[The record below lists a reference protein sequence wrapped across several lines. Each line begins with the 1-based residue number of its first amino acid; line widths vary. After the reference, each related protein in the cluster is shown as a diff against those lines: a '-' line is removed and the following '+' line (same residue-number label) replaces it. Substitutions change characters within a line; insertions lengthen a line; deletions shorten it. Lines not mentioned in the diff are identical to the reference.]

1 VQKKSVEE
9 LMKIAR
15 KVRRD
20 IVTMT
25 HDAMSGHPGG
35 SLSETEFL
43 VALYFN
49 KLRVDPKKPDWP
61 DRDRFILSKGHACP
75 ALYSVLAELGFF
87 PKKELKGFRKI
98 NSLLQGHADKKIPG
112 VEMSAGSLGQGISFG
127 IGVAFAGK
135 LDKRDYNVYVLIGD
149 GELQEGQIW
158 EAAMTASHHKLDNL
172 VVILDK
178 NKLQNDYF
186 VDKTKHIDPI
196 EEKWKSFGWHVIRV
210 DGHDF
215 NQILKALDDV
225 EKIKGKPKIIIA
237 DTVKGK
243 GVSFM
248 ENNPDF
254 HGKAPDDE
262 EYEKA
267 LKELGE

>member
-1 VQKKSVEE
+1 
-9 LMKIAR
+9 
-15 KVRRD
+15 
-20 IVTMT
+20 
-25 HDAMSGHPGG
+25 
-35 SLSETEFL
+35 
-43 VALYFN
+43 
-49 KLRVDPKKPDWP
+49 
-61 DRDRFILSKGHACP
+61 
-75 ALYSVLAELGFF
+75 
-87 PKKELKGFRKI
+87 
-98 NSLLQGHADKKIPG
+98 LQGHADKKIPG